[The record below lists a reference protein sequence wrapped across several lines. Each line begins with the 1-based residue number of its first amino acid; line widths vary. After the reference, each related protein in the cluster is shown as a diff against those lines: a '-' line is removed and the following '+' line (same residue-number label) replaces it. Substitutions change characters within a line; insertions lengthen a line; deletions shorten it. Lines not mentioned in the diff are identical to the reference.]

1 MKQGPP
7 TDFRKEELPA
17 YFSDAESVL
26 SPCQI
31 PTERSHLTNQSQDGY
46 VPGQS
51 HTDRGERQHDDQNGS
66 STIVDERQ
74 GAGPCSKDER
84 ETVLRFRDRVK
95 LHRWWKLSPVASYE
109 IEASAKSIKVQEM

>member
-1 MKQGPP
+1 MECPRQI
-7 TDFRKEELPA
+7 FRCLKAPLRRDKGKIIE
-17 YFSDAESVL
+17 
-26 SPCQI
+26 I
-31 PTERSHLTNQSQDGY
+31 DGY

-84 ETVLRFRDRVK
+84 ETVPRFRDRVK